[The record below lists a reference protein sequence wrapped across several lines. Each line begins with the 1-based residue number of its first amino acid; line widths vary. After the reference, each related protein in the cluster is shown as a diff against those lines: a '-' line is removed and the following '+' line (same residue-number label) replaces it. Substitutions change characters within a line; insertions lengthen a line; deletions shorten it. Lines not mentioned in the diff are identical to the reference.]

1 MGSRGSTLAG
11 ITDTL
16 EPDALTLAEW
26 RRASQSA
33 SERGGERTSRRHR
46 GHSRDVLA
54 DVLQRLGP
62 EPACGRFPRRRLAWG
77 SARGTTLGA
86 LP

>member
-16 EPDALTLAEW
+16 EPDTLTLGEW

-33 SERGGERTSRRHR
+33 SEDDNSCKTSDDLRGRSNEHPTGTS
-46 GHSRDVLA
+46 
-54 DVLQRLGP
+54 
-62 EPACGRFPRRRLAWG
+62 
-77 SARGTTLGA
+77 
-86 LP
+86 